1 MPNRDPSIKHGMSG
15 GSTSS
20 DLSSKKF
27 YMVVS
32 IPKRNGISF
41 AANEYHIFLF
51 FWTPLIYTDV
61 MVDNVWLLALAG
73 ASLICYKYLII
84 I

>member
-1 MPNRDPSIKHGMSG
+1 MAILKFFAQVRQLATRGAPRGMPG

-51 FWTPLIYTDV
+51 FWTPLLWY
-61 MVDNVWLLALAG
+61 
-73 ASLICYKYLII
+73 
-84 I
+84 